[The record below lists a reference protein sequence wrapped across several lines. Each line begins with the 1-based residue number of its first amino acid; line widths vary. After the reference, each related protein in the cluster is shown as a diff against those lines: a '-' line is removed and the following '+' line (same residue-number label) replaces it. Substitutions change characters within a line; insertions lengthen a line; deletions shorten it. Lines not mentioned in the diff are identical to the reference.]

1 MHSGFAE
8 VEMPTLFSMLF
19 LGRGGLRRGFACA
32 GPHSSTPAYW
42 SCPNVVLTFQSK
54 EVHRCALASPSAMVM
69 CSSGVGRRKPPALG
83 DTGTDFLTWTSLGLA
98 AEGNGCT
105 AASRSLGCSWG
116 FSLLSEL
123 CQCFPHLS
131 AWTRRLL
138 ARALLAEQSGT
149 GEACRQRCKLLFGM
163 ENEQAVVSRYCVL
176 FSAEKREHFS
186 TSPLSEVPREIY
198 EIIIERQNKTP
209 PILLFTR

>member
-1 MHSGFAE
+1 M
-8 VEMPTLFSMLF
+8 
-19 LGRGGLRRGFACA
+19 
-32 GPHSSTPAYW
+32 
-42 SCPNVVLTFQSK
+42 
-54 EVHRCALASPSAMVM
+54 HRCALASPSAMVM

-98 AEGNGCT
+98 AEGNGRT

-131 AWTRRLL
+131 AWTRHLL
-138 ARALLAEQSGT
+138 ARALLAEQSGI